1 MTINAPFLNPLENA
15 VKDVERYVATRGW
28 DQPVRLFALVRTADS
43 LKASPELA
51 SILPKEAVEEAEKN
65 PESLTAIEQEDLPSK
80 STLEELLGGIEFGP
94 AVAGAAAVVER
105 MIVPPEAERGLP
117 EDVDEALEVL
127 AAHPER
133 QDVRLVAAVLRDGSS
148 SCAVRTRANDDENM
162 VSFGDNLVP
171 GLVEALASTL
181 SSVHR
186 PGD

>member
-1 MTINAPFLNPLENA
+1 MNPLENA
-15 VKDVERYVATRGW
+15 VKDVESYVASKGW

-43 LKASPELA
+43 LEASPELA
-51 SILPKEAVEEAEKN
+51 SILPQEALDAAKN
-65 PESLTAIEQEDLPSK
+65 NPDALTAIEQEDIPQK
-80 STLEELLGGIEFGP
+80 ATLEELLGGIEFGP

-117 EDVDEALEVL
+117 EDQQAALEQL

-133 QDVRLVAAVLRDGSS
+133 QDVRLVAAVLRDKSS
-148 SCAVRTRANDDENM
+148 CCAVRTRANDDENM

-171 GLVEALASTL
+171 GLVEALSSTL
-181 SSVHR
+181 SDVAR